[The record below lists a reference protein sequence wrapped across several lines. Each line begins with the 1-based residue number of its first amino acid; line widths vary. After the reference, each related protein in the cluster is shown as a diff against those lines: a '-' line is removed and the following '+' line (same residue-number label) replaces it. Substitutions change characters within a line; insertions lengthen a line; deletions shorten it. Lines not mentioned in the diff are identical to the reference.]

1 MNWNHVW
8 ELFKINLLYANPQ
21 AVTNL
26 QKRQEKKK
34 KANFSIVNAMLRQQ
48 LLILVVFT
56 VVYSYLFV
64 GVDYKAN
71 PGVLTL
77 YLLTFS
83 IMGLLQTFTALYSIF
98 YDSKDSK
105 VYLSLPLK
113 PSEVFLAKTLSGF
126 MVGMSF
132 MVPILSLLILAYW
145 QFIGP
150 LGIPV
155 GLFAFILCLFVN
167 LVLSV
172 VLANSIGTMIVRS
185 SRQKLY
191 SSILMTLSTILI
203 MLPIMMVGFLNG
215 YIKGAGHVNFP
226 LLPYLRGYYDVVAA
240 PLSPEALLNFYLP
253 LILVLILGYWFYKVR
268 MPRYFHEAIYNQKA
282 RKPQAKAGTRS
293 QRQVLVRHHL
303 STLGNSTLII
313 NTYVVPVLY
322 MIMLGGG
329 AVFLKDLGP
338 DYFGLLLLVGIAF
351 GFFSAQ
357 PTSFLGVATS
367 LEGTNFDFIRS
378 LPINM
383 GDYLRQKFWIFY
395 GLQVSVSLL
404 LGGLGLIFLAHLHP
418 VLVLSFIIGF
428 LVTTYLAGGYFF
440 ERDLKLLEINWQEV
454 TQLFNRGGG
463 QWLYMGIF
471 VLTIFIA
478 ALLGGVVFF
487 ASKFWIALVVNTIVS
502 GLIALISLIV
512 YLFVDRRRWKRIR
525 AMFFA

>member
-21 AVTNL
+21 AVSSL

-48 LLILVVFT
+48 LLILILFT
-56 VVYSYLFV
+56 VLYSYLFI

-77 YLLTFS
+77 YLLTFTV
-83 IMGLLQTFTALYSIF
+83 MGLLQTFTALYSTF
-98 YDSKDSK
+98 YESKDSK
-105 VYLSLPLK
+105 VYLPLPLK

-126 MVGMSF
+126 MVGMTF

-155 GLFAFILCLFVN
+155 GIVVFLISLFVN

-172 VLANSIGTMIVRS
+172 ILSNSIGTLIVRS

-191 SSILMTLSTILI
+191 SAILMTLSTILI
-203 MLPIMMVGFLNG
+203 MLPIMMIGFLNG
-215 YIKGAGHVNFP
+215 YIKGAGHADFP
-226 LLPYLRGYYDVVAA
+226 LFPYLRGYYDIVTA
-240 PLSPEALLNFYLP
+240 PLSMEALINLYLP
-253 LILVLILGYWFYKVR
+253 LVLVLTLAYWFYKVR

-282 RKPQAKAGTRS
+282 RKTQAKAVTRS

-338 DYFGLLLLVGIAF
+338 DYFGLMLLVGVAF

-378 LPINM
+378 LPINT
-383 GDYLRQKFWIFY
+383 GDYLRQKFWLFY
-395 GLQVSVSLL
+395 SLQVGIFLL
-404 LGGLGLIFLAHLHP
+404 LGGVGLLFLARLHP
-418 VLVLSFIIGF
+418 VLVLSFILGF
-428 LVTTYLAGGYFF
+428 LVTTYLVGSYFF
-440 ERDLKLLEINWQEV
+440 ERDLKLLEVNWQEV

-471 VLTIFIA
+471 ILTIFIA
-478 ALLGGVVFF
+478 ALLGGIVFF
-487 ASKFWIALVVNTIVS
+487 VSKVWIAFAVNAITAVVLT
-502 GLIALISLIV
+502 LIALIL